1 LNKLAKGLLI
11 SGGLIVAVIVIFVI
25 IFWVEMSPKKAE
37 EEKVKTQAEEFL
49 NSNYDGEYEIYDVL
63 YDNMGNFNYFEYAAK
78 VRDKST
84 GEEFLVYYN
93 DGLQKMEDSREAD
106 KRYNKIEN
114 NVKPKV
120 KKFIDENISK
130 ENETSVSYEPKRDV
144 LVNIRLLENQK
155 ENQEKDYNLI
165 IEYLKDEL
173 GYPNADV
180 NLIYEKE
187 IN

>member
-1 LNKLAKGLLI
+1 
-11 SGGLIVAVIVIFVI
+11 
-25 IFWVEMSPKKAE
+25 MSPNKSE
-37 EEKVKTQAEEFL
+37 EEKVKMQAEEFL

-63 YDNMGNFNYFEYAAK
+63 YDNMGNFNYFKYAAK

-84 GEEFLVYYN
+84 EEDFLVYYN
-93 DGLQKMEDSREAD
+93 DDLQEMEDSREAD
-106 KRYNKIEN
+106 KRYNEIKN
-114 NVKPKV
+114 NVEPKV

-130 ENETSVSYEPKRDV
+130 ENVTSVHYARKHDV

-173 GYPNADV
+173 EYPNADV
-180 NLIYEKE
+180 NLLYEQE